1 MVLSLTQK
9 NQSFTWNLGATEA
22 FESIKSRF
30 ISNPILIQVKPP
42 KAVILESYVV
52 DFALKLPLYKPMTND
67 KFMSSRFP
75 FMGK

>member
-22 FESIKSRF
+22 F